1 MVAAYPFASVMW
13 TMVVF
18 FVWIMWFWLLFGIWG
33 DIFRRDD
40 LSGWGKT
47 GWLVFTIV
55 LPFLGVFVYLITQSH
70 GMTRR
75 GVERAEAQQSQ
86 FDNYV
91 REAAGSGGAA
101 AEIDKAKTLLDSGA
115 ITATE
120 FDLMKQRALA

>member
-18 FVWIMWFWLLFGIWG
+18 FVWIMWFWLLFGIWA

-75 GVERAEAQQSQ
+75 GVERARAGQEGSQ
-86 FDNYV
+86 G
-91 REAAGSGGAA
+91 RGRGARAAATAGGWRMRAGGARGA
-101 AEIDKAKTLLDSGA
+101 AKVGRRK
-115 ITATE
+115 
-120 FDLMKQRALA
+120 